1 MVPLPLL
8 RPPARCVR
16 PARRPRSLASAPPLR
31 PLRAAVAAWLL
42 APPPPHTHTQPF
54 QPSAPT
60 LQPHAPTP
68 RDTRLWAVAVYFD
81 VLLREF
87 SIVRQKLGARKAGF
101 SLAFLTDAP
110 QHGETA
116 RAPALSGGPLPPGEG
131 EACAPRGA
139 GGTPCG

>member
-1 MVPLPLL
+1 M
-8 RPPARCVR
+8 RPPGPP
-16 PARRPRSLASAPPLR
+16 PALTRLSTSPETSPRRRRGLATC
-31 PLRAAVAAWLL
+31 
-42 APPPPHTHTQPF
+42 PPPHTHTQPF